1 MVTSQFSLCAWL
13 LLLGTASA
21 VPKPTGLV
29 ARQGANPTDL
39 WVTVDES
46 GIPKTITPVLTTIS
60 GTPTLLSAA
69 PYDVTA
75 TVWTKHP
82 YGDLTT
88 STGPGQPKATNDKG
102 AGAFAACRNT
112 DGEFKPFCLPKNND
126 VYYPGSTHYVTWDPA
141 FFTSSN
147 TTIKV
152 LGYYLSND
160 TDIPTSGPPS
170 GEEEAFSSGNIA
182 AGWGFYQWRLDKSLL
197 TSQSAQAVNIT
208 LRIAALPRD
217 GQAAQWLAGPT
228 ITLRYKPGPPPKK
241 SKAPDTQAL
250 YVALPIVFGFAA
262 LMIGGTFFY
271 TRQLRQI
278 DVGAI
283 VRAAKNA
290 RRRNKRAAAA
300 GRHVGASRKDRAR
313 NKDKEQSIR
322 LMDRQGEGSTD
333 TEEEEEDWEDGWRH
347 EVPGRK
353 DSEAGMGGGTE
364 EGSRR
369 GKRVFD
375 RLDRKRV

>member
-1 MVTSQFSLCAWL
+1 MVTSQFSLSAWL
-13 LLLGTASA
+13 LLLGTAAA

-29 ARQGANPTDL
+29 ARQAADLDNL

-46 GIPKTITPVLTTIS
+46 GVPRTVTPVLTTIS
-60 GTPTLLSAA
+60 GTPTLLNA
-69 PYDVTA
+69 PPHDVTA

-82 YGDLTT
+82 YGEVTT
-88 STGPGQPKATNDKG
+88 ITGPARPKATNDKG
-102 AGAFAACRNT
+102 AGAFAACRNI
-112 DGEFKPFCLPKNND
+112 DGEFKPFCMPKNND
-126 VYYPGSTHYVTWDPA
+126 VYYPGSTHYITWDPA
-141 FFTSSN
+141 FFSSSN

-152 LGYYLSND
+152 LGYYVSND

-170 GEEEAFSSGNIA
+170 GEEEAFSSDYMA
-182 AGWGFYQWRLDKSLL
+182 ASWAFYQWRLDKSLL

-208 LRIAALPRD
+208 LRIVALPRG

-228 ITLRYKPGPPPKK
+228 ITLRYKQAPPPKK

-250 YVALPIVFGFAA
+250 YVALPIVFGFAT

-271 TRQLRQI
+271 TRQLRKI

-290 RRRNKRAAAA
+290 NARRRNKRRAAAA
-300 GRHVGASRKDRAR
+300 GRQVGASRKDRAR

-322 LMDRQGEGSTD
+322 LMDRQGGGSTD
-333 TEEEEEDWEDGWRH
+333 TEEEEDWEQGWRH
-347 EVPGRK
+347 EVPGRR
-353 DSEAGMGGGTE
+353 DSEAGVGAGTE
-364 EGSRR
+364 EPSWR
-369 GKRVFD
+369 GQ
-375 RLDRKRV
+375 RLDRKRA